1 MTTINGTTAYD
12 SHNSGWLE
20 GPLNLTLLARI
31 V

>member
-1 MTTINGTTAYD
+1 MATINGTIAYD
-12 SHNSGWLE
+12 SHNAGRLE